1 MLASPAA
8 LAALLNSDP
17 ILPGPAAQ
25 ARMAPGYRLELL
37 GRARG
42 EGWREAAVLLLL
54 YERDGETRFALMERP
69 AGEGTH
75 AGQLSLPGGALEP
88 GEDCEACAFREYR
101 EELGPLPELAAGL
114 LALNPLEVPPSRFL
128 VRPLVAVAA
137 RAPDFSP
144 NPDEV
149 ACVLEPSLTE
159 LLDPAKAREYEASWG
174 GKAWR
179 IPYYQLCG
187 RRVWGA
193 TAMILSEFAALL
205 VGTGLISA
213 DGAARRLS

>member
-1 MLASPAA
+1 MPASLAD
-8 LAALLNSDP
+8 LAILLDADP
-17 ILPGPAAQ
+17 ILPGAAAQ

-37 GRARG
+37 GKAAG

-54 YERDGETRFALMERP
+54 YERDGEARFALMERP

-88 GEDCEACAFREYR
+88 GEAGVACALREYR
-101 EELGPLPELAAGL
+101 EELGPLPKLAAGP
-114 LALNPLEVPPSRFL
+114 LALSALEVPPSRFF
-128 VRPLVAVAA
+128 VRPFVAVAA
-137 RAPDFSP
+137 RAPDFLP

-149 ACVLEPSLTE
+149 ACVLEPSLDE
-159 LLDPAKAREYEASWG
+159 LLDPANARDYEASWG

-179 IPYYQLCG
+179 VPYYLLCG

-193 TAMILSEFAALL
+193 TAMILAEFAALL
-205 VGTGLISA
+205 
-213 DGAARRLS
+213 

>member
-1 MLASPAA
+1 MPAS
-8 LAALLNSDP
+8 LAALERLLESAP
-17 ILPGPAAQ
+17 ILPGASAQ

-37 GRARG
+37 GKARG
-42 EGWREAAVLLLL
+42 DGWREAAVLLLL
-54 YERDGETRFALMERP
+54 YERDGVTRFALMERP

-88 GEDCEACAFREYR
+88 GESREGCALREYR
-101 EELGPLPELAAGL
+101 EELGPLPKLAAGP
-114 LALNPLEVPPSRFL
+114 LALSLLEVPPSRFL
-128 VRPLVAVAA
+128 VWPFVAVAT
-137 RAPDFSP
+137 RAPDFLP

-149 ACVLEPSLTE
+149 ACALEPSLDE
-159 LLDPAKAREYEASWG
+159 LLDPANAREYEASWD

-179 IPYYQLCG
+179 VPYYLLRG

-205 VGTGLISA
+205 Y
-213 DGAARRLS
+213 GAGGYE

>member
-1 MLASPAA
+1 MPAS
-8 LAALLNSDP
+8 LAALTRLLTSDP
-17 ILPGPAAQ
+17 ILPGAAAQ

-54 YERDGETRFALMERP
+54 YDRDGETRFALMERP

-88 GEDCEACAFREYR
+88 GEDCEACALREYI

-114 LALNPLEVPPSRFL
+114 LALNPLEVPPSRFF
-128 VRPLVAVAA
+128 VRPFVAVAA
-137 RAPDFSP
+137 KAPRFVP
-144 NPDEV
+144 NPLEV
-149 ACVLEPSLTE
+149 ACVLEPSLAE
-159 LLDPAKAREYEASWG
+159 LLDPANAREYETSWE
-174 GKAWR
+174 GKVWP

-187 RRVWGA
+187 GRVWGA

-205 VGTGLISA
+205 VGALA
-213 DGAARRLS
+213 